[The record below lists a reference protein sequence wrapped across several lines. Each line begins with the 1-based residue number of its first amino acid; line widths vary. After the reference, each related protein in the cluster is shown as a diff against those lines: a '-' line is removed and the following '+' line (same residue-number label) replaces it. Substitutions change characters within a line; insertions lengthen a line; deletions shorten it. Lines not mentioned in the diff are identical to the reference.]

1 MKAAALSYRRRGSR
15 IFGEAKR
22 TGDTMVKT
30 KIIRRRVVEDAGVQR
45 SGWEQV
51 GRYMYCFGQL
61 EQALGDLLH
70 RSLGLSKRAA
80 RLLLP
85 RVMYSAKLD
94 LIETIIPMLKQPE
107 SWRSRAKLIVNN
119 CRKFIEE
126 SANILKP
133 NISGRLACKSAVTK
147 QA

>member
-1 MKAAALSYRRRGSR
+1 
-15 IFGEAKR
+15 
-22 TGDTMVKT
+22 
-30 KIIRRRVVEDAGVQR
+30 
-45 SGWEQV
+45 
-51 GRYMYCFGQL
+51 MYCFGQL

-85 RVMYSAKLD
+85 MYSAKLD

-119 CRKFIEE
+119 
-126 SANILKP
+126 
-133 NISGRLACKSAVTK
+133 
-147 QA
+147 